1 MAFNVTLN
9 ISYSSSCPQP
19 HSTDIGATCQLIA
32 YSIILIVSIFG
43 NSILIGAISS
53 NNARTQSVM
62 NYYIFNMAAADLL
75 ATVFDMGIQICHYAL
90 MVMNRPFEW
99 LDGLTGVF
107 LCKFIVFIQ
116 GAAIAC
122 SVFTLVA
129 IAMNRFLAVVFP
141 FRRSRNNRTVI
152 IAISLIWMSSFAI
165 ASPMLYAMHV
175 QNVDGI
181 LFCLEN
187 WGPLFDN
194 SSSPGNYT
202 LALFCLLFISPLAVI
217 ATFYLII
224 VLKVWLRSVP
234 GHVTAPNQL
243 HEIETRKKILK
254 ICITVVLVFAL
265 CWLPFYI
272 YLILYFIVS
281 QDRNSCG
288 PPEYVAFL
296 GLFFGHANSAVNPFI
311 YIMYNSDYKKGIKRV
326 LKRLRCSCRYNRVRM
341 RTDRKTLQSF
351 PSLRTFKELEMTTL

>member
-53 NNARTQSVM
+53 NSARTQSVM

-75 ATVFDMGIQICHYAL
+75 TTVFDMGIQICHYAL

-129 IAMNRFLAVVFP
+129 IAMNRFLAVVFT
-141 FRRSRNNRTVI
+141 FRRSRKNRTVI

-194 SSSPGNYT
+194 SSSPRDYT
-202 LALFCLLFISPLAVI
+202 LALFCLLFIGPLAVI

-234 GHVTAPNQL
+234 GLVTAPNQL
-243 HEIETRKKILK
+243 HEIETRKKILNTFTS
-254 ICITVVLVFAL
+254 IDLISGCIINDT
-265 CWLPFYI
+265 
-272 YLILYFIVS
+272 
-281 QDRNSCG
+281 
-288 PPEYVAFL
+288 
-296 GLFFGHANSAVNPFI
+296 
-311 YIMYNSDYKKGIKRV
+311 
-326 LKRLRCSCRYNRVRM
+326 
-341 RTDRKTLQSF
+341 
-351 PSLRTFKELEMTTL
+351 

>member
-75 ATVFDMGIQICHYAL
+75 TTVFDMGIQICHYAL

-122 SVFTLVA
+122 SVFT
-129 IAMNRFLAVVFP
+129 
-141 FRRSRNNRTVI
+141 S
-152 IAISLIWMSSFAI
+152 
-165 ASPMLYAMHV
+165 
-175 QNVDGI
+175 G
-181 LFCLEN
+181 
-187 WGPLFDN
+187 
-194 SSSPGNYT
+194 
-202 LALFCLLFISPLAVI
+202 
-217 ATFYLII
+217 
-224 VLKVWLRSVP
+224 
-234 GHVTAPNQL
+234 GHCDEP
-243 HEIETRKKILK
+243 I
-254 ICITVVLVFAL
+254 
-265 CWLPFYI
+265 
-272 YLILYFIVS
+272 
-281 QDRNSCG
+281 
-288 PPEYVAFL
+288 
-296 GLFFGHANSAVNPFI
+296 
-311 YIMYNSDYKKGIKRV
+311 
-326 LKRLRCSCRYNRVRM
+326 SCRCVSISSKPKKQNSNYRNFSNLDVFVRYCIAYA
-341 RTDRKTLQSF
+341 
-351 PSLRTFKELEMTTL
+351 LRHACAECGRHFVLSGELGTTF